1 MTKKT
6 VALIILLVAVIGAL
20 VAGLIYDRDEAL
32 IARTQ
37 PLPLGQD
44 GIEVVEMHKHGFIF
58 HRSGYEAKI
67 SIPHDHPEDMVQY
80 LADLYQFD
88 GELMLNAQYQMF
100 CEEVF
105 DGSMMEPVVEEGTNV
120 WVQGA
125 GVEDGANVV
134 NIIVSE
140 DSTHAYLYVYYHA

>member
-1 MTKKT
+1 MNKKT
-6 VALIILLVAVIGAL
+6 LGLIALLVIVIGAL

-37 PLPLGQD
+37 PLPLGD
-44 GIEVVEMHKHGFIF
+44 GVEVVEMHKHGFLF

-67 SIPHDHPEDMVQY
+67 SIPHDHPEYMVQY
-80 LADLYQFD
+80 LSELYQFE
-88 GELMLNAQYQMF
+88 GELMLNAQYQVF
-100 CEEVF
+100 CDQVF
-105 DGSMMEPVVEEGTNV
+105 DGTMMEPVVEEGTNV

-125 GVEDGANVV
+125 GEENGASVV

-140 DSTHAYLYVYYHA
+140 DPTHAYLYVYYHD